1 MIASEIVFGA
11 LFMLL
16 SVFLF
21 AMTFTF
27 PEITIALSPTV
38 FPRFVTVCLFVL
50 SSLLLVQG
58 IGKQR
63 KERPAKQREK
73 IDRAY
78 LLRFI
83 LLAAA
88 GLLYTRIIRYT
99 GYVVATPLFVAAAM
113 LVFAERKWYRIVL
126 ISAGTTAVLYLVF
139 RMVFRVPLPR
149 FGLW

>member
-1 MIASEIVFGA
+1 MIANEIVFGA
-11 LFMLL
+11 LFMLV
-16 SVFLF
+16 SAFLF

-38 FPRFVTVCLFVL
+38 FPRFVTICLFLL
-50 SSLLLVQG
+50 SALLLGQG
-58 IGKQR
+58 IRKQL
-63 KERPAKQREK
+63 KEQPAKARKK

-83 LLAAA
+83 LLAVA
-88 GLLYTRIIRYT
+88 GFFYTRLIRYT
-99 GYVVATPLFVAAAM
+99 GYIVVTPLFVAAAM
-113 LVFAERKWYRIVL
+113 LIFAEKKWYRIVL
-126 ISAGTTAVLYLVF
+126 VSAGTTAVLYLVF

>member
-1 MIASEIVFGA
+1 MIVNEIVFGA

-16 SVFLF
+16 SVFF
-21 AMTFTF
+21 FSMTFSF

-38 FPRFVTVCLFVL
+38 FPRFVTICLFLL
-50 SSLLLVQG
+50 SSLLLGQG
-58 IGKQR
+58 IRRQLR
-63 KERPAKQREK
+63 ERPKKAREK

-78 LLRFI
+78 LLRFT

-88 GLLYTRIIRYT
+88 GLLYTRLIRYT

-113 LVFAERKWYRIVL
+113 LIFAEKKWYRIVL
-126 ISAGTTAVLYLVF
+126 ISGGTTAVLYLVF